1 MHKEKE
7 TPISCLQ
14 DTYNIVEE
22 INHTRKIKMGTRVA
36 CSEKLNRKVEI
47 ISKQDMVL
55 KGSHSDNVLKG
66 N

>member
-1 MHKEKE
+1 MKE
-7 TPISCLQ
+7 TPTSCLQ
-14 DTYNIVEE
+14 EAYNIVEE

-36 CSEKLNRKVEI
+36 CSEKLNQKVGI

-55 KGSHSDNVLKG
+55 KGSHSDKVLKG